1 MGRSGNKTST
11 TLRPKRSLS
20 SSEAREKLPSLVKDA
35 CAVTTPAKNLATHAV
50 EIGPYNRGGAWLVPA
65 ADAQA
70 AIERQESLLEQVAE
84 LEELIEDLTA
94 APVIAARSHT
104 PPEKWETLD
113 DFAAELGLVDVLEEA
128 RAELQ

>member
-1 MGRSGNKTST
+1 MGRSAKKTST
-11 TLRPKRSLS
+11 TVRPKRSLS
-20 SSEAREKLPSLVKDA
+20 SSAAREKLPSLVKDA
-35 CAVTTPAKNLATHAV
+35 CAVTTPAESLAAHAV

-104 PPEKWETLD
+104 PPGKWETLD